1 MRKLFYTFTILCSV
15 FSSASAELIKTV
27 DIRIRDPFI
36 VADSESQTYYM
47 YAQAANRAG
56 SDFTGVEVYT
66 SKDLK
71 QWNPPKP
78 VLKLPNPKKI
88 RFVWAPEVHE
98 YQGKYYLFV
107 TLTYHKKLLEE
118 KSVKAET
125 WPPMN
130 RRGTHIYASE
140 SLSGPFKRL
149 KKGPHTPAEW
159 MALDGTLHIEDETP
173 YMIFCHEW
181 VQTIDGT
188 MDIVE
193 LKKDL
198 SDSVGEP
205 KLLFKASDAPG
216 SIKGPKRG
224 KVTDGCFLYRSP
236 KSDKLFMIWSTH
248 IPGSGYCIVLTHSKS
263 GKVHGPWI
271 EQRVI
276 YRKNGGHGMIFK
288 TFEGKLMVA
297 LHQPN
302 KSPEERLHLHEL
314 IDKGNDLE
322 IR

>member
-1 MRKLFYTFTILCSV
+1 MKNFIYFFAVLCTSLSV
-15 FSSASAELIKTV
+15 SLAEQIKTA

-36 VADSESQTYYM
+36 VADVATQNYYM
-47 YAQAANRAG
+47 YAQAANRSG
-56 SDFTGVEVYT
+56 SGFTGVEVYT

-71 QWNPPKP
+71 TWNAPKP
-78 VLKLPNPKKI
+78 VLKLPNPKAI

-98 YQGKYYLFV
+98 YKGKYYLFV
-107 TLTYHKKLLEE
+107 TLTYHKTLPIKKPVEG
-118 KSVKAET
+118 K

-130 RRGTHIYASE
+130 RRGTHIYVSD
-140 SLSGPFKRL
+140 SLEGPFKAL
-149 KKGPHTPAEW
+149 KKGPHTPASW
-159 MALDGTLHIEDETP
+159 MSLDGTLHVEDGTP

-205 KLLFKASDAPG
+205 KLLFKATDAPG
-216 SIKGPKRG
+216 SIKDPKRG

-248 IPGSGYCIVLTHSKS
+248 IPGSGYCIVLTESKS

-271 EQRVI
+271 KQRPI

-288 TFEGKLMVA
+288 SFEGKLMVA

-302 KSPEERLHLHEL
+302 TSPKERLHLYEL
-314 IDKGNDLE
+314 VDKGETLE
-322 IR
+322 IK